1 MHFRRKNLKVR
12 TRYIILNFLH
22 FFLASLGMSF
32 CPPGSYCSTASS
44 EKSAGKFKM
53 LYQVLTLRLF
63 SPEIHALVF
72 TSWKHA
78 EWDNLAIF
86 NPLWSSPTPKQTNE
100 SATANEKAWCTLYN
114 SYTNLQIT
122 FFSRQKN
129 FISGTKEKDLFKGF
143 WLAFYY
149 LKKESILAIQKILSP
164 LQLGQFSPYGTTAP
178 VVSVSFSP
186 LWNMLCSPIIF

>member
-1 MHFRRKNLKVR
+1 MHIRRKNLKVR
-12 TRYIILNFLH
+12 TRYLNFPH
-22 FFLASLGMSF
+22 FFLAS
-32 CPPGSYCSTASS
+32 PGSYCWTASS
-44 EKSAGKFKM
+44 EKSAGIFKM

-122 FFSRQKN
+122 FFSRQKKKS

-149 LKKESILAIQKILSP
+149 LKK
-164 LQLGQFSPYGTTAP
+164 
-178 VVSVSFSP
+178 
-186 LWNMLCSPIIF
+186 